1 MKSLSEEEVGNIS
14 MEKLEI
20 VWNIVLRETTKEV
33 RKKRRAGYQE
43 NILKDLLEDMDR
55 MIPTKN
61 KLDSL
66 GRV

>member
-14 MEKLEI
+14 IEKFKI
-20 VWNIVLRETTKEV
+20 AWNIVLRETAKEV

-66 GRV
+66 DRV